1 MGYSHSYTLQKH
13 ADPRFAEIT
22 RDVNDIITA
31 SEIPM
36 GDANGNPGSQP
47 QLGPEL
53 IRLNGIQP
61 QALRNIPLPLAIRL
75 GILQDRI
82 PTLRRHRMR
91 DPHGNETSPAGER
104 RHQLRTGTWMDRNG
118 RPLTGCTAAHS
129 GGHRRN
135 SSSSTS
141 RPQAQTGPGG

>member
-1 MGYSHSYTLQKH
+1 MGYSHSYTLQEH

-61 QALRNIPLPLAIRL
+61 QHCETFLYPAPSGWEYCKTGYQPYDVIVCATLMAMKHHLQENVAISSDGNLDGPEWQAAYRLYRRALK
-75 GILQDRI
+75 
-82 PTLRRHRMR
+82 
-91 DPHGNETSPAGER
+91 
-104 RHQLRTGTWMDRNG
+104 
-118 RPLTGCTAAHS
+118 RPPPEEFRQHEQTP
-129 GGHRRN
+129 
-135 SSSSTS
+135 
-141 RPQAQTGPGG
+141 RPNWPGG

>member
-61 QALRNIPLPLAIRL
+61 QHCETFLYPAPEGWEYCKTGYQPYDVIVCATLMAMKHHLQENVAISSDGNLDGPEWQAAYQLYRRAL
-75 GILQDRI
+75 
-82 PTLRRHRMR
+82 MR
-91 DPHGNETSPAGER
+91 PPPEFFQQHEQTP
-104 RHQLRTGTWMDRNG
+104 
-118 RPLTGCTAAHS
+118 RP
-129 GGHRRN
+129 N
-135 SSSSTS
+135 W
-141 RPQAQTGPGG
+141 PGG

>member
-1 MGYSHSYTLQKH
+1 MGYSHGYTLREH

-61 QALRNIPLPLAIRL
+61 QHCETFLYPAPSGWEYCKTGYQPYDVIVCATLMAMKHHLQENVAISSDGNLDGPEWQAAYRLYRRALRRPPPEFF
-75 GILQDRI
+75 QQHEQT
-82 PTLRRHRMR
+82 P
-91 DPHGNETSPAGER
+91 SPNR
-104 RHQLRTGTWMDRNG
+104 
-118 RPLTGCTAAHS
+118 
-129 GGHRRN
+129 
-135 SSSSTS
+135 
-141 RPQAQTGPGG
+141 PGG

>member
-61 QALRNIPLPLAIRL
+61 QHCETFLYPA
-75 GILQDRI
+75 
-82 PTLRRHRMR
+82 PT
-91 DPHGNETSPAGER
+91 GVSI
-104 RHQLRTGTWMDRNG
+104 
-118 RPLTGCTAAHS
+118 
-129 GGHRRN
+129 GH
-135 SSSSTS
+135 
-141 RPQAQTGPGG
+141 

>member
-61 QALRNIPLPLAIRL
+61 QHCETFLYPAPAGWEYCKTGYQPYDVIVCATLMAMKHHLQENVAISSDGNLDGPEWQAAYRLYRRALR
-75 GILQDRI
+75 
-82 PTLRRHRMR
+82 
-91 DPHGNETSPAGER
+91 
-104 RHQLRTGTWMDRNG
+104 
-118 RPLTGCTAAHS
+118 RPPPEFFQQHEQTP
-129 GGHRRN
+129 
-135 SSSSTS
+135 
-141 RPQAQTGPGG
+141 RPNWPGG

>member
-22 RDVNDIITA
+22 RDVSDIITT

-36 GDANGNPGSQP
+36 GDAAGNPGSKP

-61 QALRNIPLPLAIRL
+61 QHCETFLYPAPSGWEFCKTAYQPYDVIVCATLMAMKHHLQENVTISSDGDLDGPEWQAAYRLYRRALRRPPPEFF
-75 GILQDRI
+75 QQHEQT
-82 PTLRRHRMR
+82 P
-91 DPHGNETSPAGER
+91 SPNR
-104 RHQLRTGTWMDRNG
+104 
-118 RPLTGCTAAHS
+118 
-129 GGHRRN
+129 
-135 SSSSTS
+135 
-141 RPQAQTGPGG
+141 PGG